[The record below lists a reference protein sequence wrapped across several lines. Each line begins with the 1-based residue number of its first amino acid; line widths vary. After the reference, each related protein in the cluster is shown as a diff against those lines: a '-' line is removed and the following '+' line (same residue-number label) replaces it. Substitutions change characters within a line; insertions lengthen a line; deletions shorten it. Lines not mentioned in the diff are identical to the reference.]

1 MSLEHTL
8 PRQPS
13 PGQPNPGHTSRDRLS
28 QVDASQFAAALLPRE
43 AAMPEGLST
52 RSGRRDAARF
62 AVYRNNV
69 GVGLTRALERRYP
82 VTLRLVGE
90 AFFRAMAREFVVLV
104 PPVSPVMLAYGSQFP
119 DFVAAFPPAAGIAY
133 LADVARLED
142 AMASAFHAADEACLA
157 MAALTAIPPDD
168 LGDVRL
174 AAHPACRLLVSPHP
188 AGTIYARHS
197 QDAVSPVT
205 HWRPETVLV
214 TRPHMRCEMQVLP
227 AEEAGFAAALL
238 SGEALGPAAEDAAT
252 RGGFDFGR
260 ALLRLASA
268 GAFSAA
274 VNSAH
279 KEARHA

>member
-1 MSLEHTL
+1 MSGAAAK
-8 PRQPS
+8 RV
-13 PGQPNPGHTSRDRLS
+13 G
-28 QVDASQFAAALLPRE
+28 ASQFAAALLPRE

-90 AFFRAMAREFVVLV
+90 DFFRAMAREYVALA
-104 PPVSPVMLAYGSQFP
+104 PPASPLMLAYGSQFP
-119 DFVAAFPPAAGIAY
+119 EFVASFPPAAGIAY

-157 MAALTAIPPDD
+157 MDALTAIPPDD

-174 AAHPACRLLVSPHP
+174 TAHPAARLVSSPHP
-188 AGTIYARHS
+188 VGTIYARHS
-197 QDAVSPVT
+197 RDAVSPVT
-205 HWRPETVLV
+205 HWRAETVLV
-214 TRPHMRCEMQVLP
+214 TRPHIRCELQVLP
-227 AEEAGFAAALL
+227 DEEAGFATALL
-238 SGEALGPAAEDAAT
+238 SGEALGPAAEDAAS

-260 ALLRLASA
+260 ALLRLVSA

-274 VNSAH
+274 VNSAQ
-279 KEARHA
+279 KEARHV

>member
-1 MSLEHTL
+1 MSRVRICRVGE
-8 PRQPS
+8 
-13 PGQPNPGHTSRDRLS
+13 
-28 QVDASQFAAALLPRE
+28 SQFAAALLPRE

-90 AFFRAMAREFVVLV
+90 DFFRAMAREYVALA
-104 PPVSPVMLAYGSQFP
+104 PPTSPVMLAYGSQFP
-119 DFVAAFPPAAGIAY
+119 EFVENFPPAAGIAY

-157 MAALTAIPPDD
+157 MDALMAIPPDQ

-174 AAHPACRLLVSPHP
+174 TAHPAARLVSSPHP
-188 AGTIYARHS
+188 VGTIYARHG

-205 HWRPETVLV
+205 HWCAETVLV
-214 TRPHMRCEMQVLP
+214 TRPHIRCEMQVLP
-227 AEEAGFAAALL
+227 VEEAGFAAALF
-238 SGEALGPAAEDAAT
+238 SDEALGPAAEQAAS

-260 ALLRLASA
+260 ALLRLVSA

-274 VNSAH
+274 VNSAE